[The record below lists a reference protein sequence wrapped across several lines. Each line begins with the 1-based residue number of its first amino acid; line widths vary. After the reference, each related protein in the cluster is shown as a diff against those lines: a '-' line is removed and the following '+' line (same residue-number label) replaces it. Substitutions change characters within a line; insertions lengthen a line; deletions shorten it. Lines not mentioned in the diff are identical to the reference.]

1 MGKLQKD
8 DLSKLGHKINQ
19 LKKRISRTEISGNT
33 EKVEFRKMRISKIK
47 KHIKRLFQER
57 KKNEKTV
64 FTFMCIRDNSSLLSL
79 NKFFIRQSMVNG
91 WILE

>member
-8 DLSKLGHKINQ
+8 DLSKLGYKINQ

-47 KHIKRLFQER
+47 KHIKEIISR
-57 KKNEKTV
+57 KKK
-64 FTFMCIRDNSSLLSL
+64 
-79 NKFFIRQSMVNG
+79 K
-91 WILE
+91 

>member
-19 LKKRISRTEISGNT
+19 LKKRIYRTEISGNT

-47 KHIKRLFQER
+47 KHIKEIISR
-57 KKNEKTV
+57 KKK
-64 FTFMCIRDNSSLLSL
+64 
-79 NKFFIRQSMVNG
+79 K
-91 WILE
+91 

>member
-1 MGKLQKD
+1 MITLNFNKMSKLQKD

-47 KHIKRLFQER
+47 KHIKEIISR
-57 KKNEKTV
+57 KKK
-64 FTFMCIRDNSSLLSL
+64 
-79 NKFFIRQSMVNG
+79 K
-91 WILE
+91 

>member
-19 LKKRISRTEISGNT
+19 LKKRISRTEVSGNI

-47 KHIKRLFQER
+47 KQIKEIIS
-57 KKNEKTV
+57 KKK
-64 FTFMCIRDNSSLLSL
+64 
-79 NKFFIRQSMVNG
+79 KK
-91 WILE
+91 

>member
-47 KHIKRLFQER
+47 KHIKEIISR
-57 KKNEKTV
+57 KK
-64 FTFMCIRDNSSLLSL
+64 
-79 NKFFIRQSMVNG
+79 
-91 WILE
+91 

>member
-1 MGKLQKD
+1 MGKLQKN

-47 KHIKRLFQER
+47 KHIKEIISR
-57 KKNEKTV
+57 KKK
-64 FTFMCIRDNSSLLSL
+64 
-79 NKFFIRQSMVNG
+79 K
-91 WILE
+91 

>member
-47 KHIKRLFQER
+47 KQMKEIIS
-57 KKNEKTV
+57 KKK
-64 FTFMCIRDNSSLLSL
+64 
-79 NKFFIRQSMVNG
+79 KK
-91 WILE
+91 

>member
-47 KHIKRLFQER
+47 KHIKEILSR
-57 KKNEKTV
+57 KKK
-64 FTFMCIRDNSSLLSL
+64 
-79 NKFFIRQSMVNG
+79 K
-91 WILE
+91 

>member
-47 KHIKRLFQER
+47 KHIKEIISR
-57 KKNEKTV
+57 KKNK
-64 FTFMCIRDNSSLLSL
+64 
-79 NKFFIRQSMVNG
+79 
-91 WILE
+91 

>member
-1 MGKLQKD
+1 MRKLQKD

-47 KHIKRLFQER
+47 KHIKEIISR
-57 KKNEKTV
+57 KKK
-64 FTFMCIRDNSSLLSL
+64 
-79 NKFFIRQSMVNG
+79 K
-91 WILE
+91 

>member
-1 MGKLQKD
+1 MWKLQKD

-47 KHIKRLFQER
+47 KHIKEIISR
-57 KKNEKTV
+57 KKK
-64 FTFMCIRDNSSLLSL
+64 
-79 NKFFIRQSMVNG
+79 K
-91 WILE
+91 

>member
-47 KHIKRLFQER
+47 KHIKEIISR
-57 KKNEKTV
+57 KKRK
-64 FTFMCIRDNSSLLSL
+64 
-79 NKFFIRQSMVNG
+79 
-91 WILE
+91 

>member
-19 LKKRISRTEISGNT
+19 LKKIISRTEISGNT

-47 KHIKRLFQER
+47 KHIKEIISR
-57 KKNEKTV
+57 KKK
-64 FTFMCIRDNSSLLSL
+64 
-79 NKFFIRQSMVNG
+79 K
-91 WILE
+91 

>member
-19 LKKRISRTEISGNT
+19 LKKRISRTEINGNT

-47 KHIKRLFQER
+47 KHIKEIISR
-57 KKNEKTV
+57 KKK
-64 FTFMCIRDNSSLLSL
+64 
-79 NKFFIRQSMVNG
+79 K
-91 WILE
+91 